1 MCGVQS
7 LISLLLFSSHAN
19 KQVSKMCAHHN
30 TLKYH
35 AFLFTNMQVYSQ
47 LNHINACIS
56 YPATL
61 RLVEDVSKLH
71 SVPLERWIA
80 EGITFKFIGDNVDK
94 KMGVRDVRI
103 DNQGD
108 MLHMYSLLAA
118 RSRLPLLDLPRTGQV
133 EDVASLPWESFLPTQ
148 EDIDGINSNLVVL
161 VSRLITQYF
170 SDLSV
175 LSKSVPSHIKHK
187 YSQEMSKKSEVVV
200 LDVFMKNEATSTG
213 MLDIMKSIQD
223 YLGENYPSKN
233 KVASGGDQ
241 LTCER
246 QAAAMRHMMDGDTAK
261 DRLQLLEPQSEDWHC
276 MVCMLKVSLLMID
289 WNFLR
294 IFNEH

>member
-1 MCGVQS
+1 MASCFGDPKRTKQRNVWS
-7 LISLLLFSSHAN
+7 SVSDISSVVLITC
-19 KQVSKMCAHHN
+19 QQTGKMCAHHN

-80 EGITFKFIGDNVDK
+80 ECITFKFIGDNVDK
-94 KMGVRDVRI
+94 KMGVRDVQI

-133 EDVASLPWESFLPTQ
+133 EDVASFPWESFLPTQ

-161 VSRLITQYF
+161 VSRLLTQYF

-175 LSKSVPSHIKHK
+175 LSKSVPSYIKHK
-187 YSQEMSKKSEVVV
+187 YSQETSKKSEVVV
-200 LDVFMKNEATSTG
+200 VDVFMKNEATSTG

-223 YLGENYPSKN
+223 NLGENYPSKN
-233 KVASGGDQ
+233 KVASCGDQ

-246 QAAAMRHMMDGDTAK
+246 
-261 DRLQLLEPQSEDWHC
+261 
-276 MVCMLKVSLLMID
+276 
-289 WNFLR
+289 
-294 IFNEH
+294 

>member
-1 MCGVQS
+1 
-7 LISLLLFSSHAN
+7 
-19 KQVSKMCAHHN
+19 MCAHHN
-30 TLKYH
+30 TPKYH

-108 MLHMYSLLAA
+108 MYSLLAA
-118 RSRLPLLDLPRTGQV
+118 RSRLPLLDLPHTGQV
-133 EDVASLPWESFLPTQ
+133 ADVVSLPWESFLPTQ
-148 EDIDGINSNLVVL
+148 EDINGINSTLVVL
-161 VSRLITQYF
+161 VSRLLTQYF
-170 SDLSV
+170 CDLSV

-187 YSQEMSKKSEVVV
+187 YSQEMSKKPEAVV

-223 YLGENYPSKN
+223 PG
-233 KVASGGDQ
+233 
-241 LTCER
+241 
-246 QAAAMRHMMDGDTAK
+246 
-261 DRLQLLEPQSEDWHC
+261 
-276 MVCMLKVSLLMID
+276 
-289 WNFLR
+289 
-294 IFNEH
+294 